1 MTTPA
6 GEPPEIRFTSEEPMA
21 PGTDPFTSY
30 EPMTPGKDPRKKLP
44 SMRERAQ
51 RGLGW
56 VIVGTAMLSYLLVVI
71 FYLWDLT
78 ETSNQLEKLV
88 TSVFAGLQTLVAA
101 VIGFYFGSQE
111 KEQG

>member
-1 MTTPA
+1 MTEPA
-6 GEPPEIRFTSEEPMA
+6 GEASGGQFISN
-21 PGTDPFTSY
+21 
-30 EPMTPGKDPRKKLP
+30 EPMTPGNTDPFMSNEPMTPGTTDPKKKIP

-56 VIVGTAMLSYLLVVI
+56 VIVLATMVSYLLVLI

-78 ETSNQLEKLV
+78 DTSDGLERLV

-101 VIGFYFGSQE
+101 VIGFYFGSR
-111 KEQG
+111 EQS